1 MRSAM
6 PLSDEISAATP
17 GMIALRRDIHANPE
31 IEFRERR
38 TAAIIA
44 ERLTAAG
51 LTVEE
56 GVGRTGVVG
65 SLQGG
70 LDGPTLMIRADIDAL
85 PMAEQTGLQ
94 FASAVDAMHACG
106 HDSHIAIAL
115 TAAELLARRR
125 SDLHGRVI
133 FAFQPAEENNVGAQA
148 MADDGFFDRY
158 PADRVIALH
167 ISAGEPTGAVTASS
181 GPTMAGKDTF
191 RLTITGSGGHGAMPH
206 LSVDPVVIAAHVV
219 TALQTL
225 VSRETPPNEMAV
237 VTIGEIHAG
246 TAGNIIPATAVMSGA
261 IRWNSK
267 ETQKTL
273 LDGLIR
279 KAKGVARAMRA
290 DAEYEW
296 LSGTPPCVNDEEV
309 TDWMKGVAAG
319 VVGADRVSAMEPKT
333 ASDDMSLFLSAMPGC
348 SFGLGAAIE
357 SKPEAHAHH
366 SPTFDIDE
374 AAFPVGVELFMK
386 AALDYLGP

>member
-1 MRSAM
+1 M
-6 PLSDEISAATP
+6 PYSDEIAAASS

-31 IEFRERR
+31 IEFQESR

-51 LTVEE
+51 LEVEE
-56 GVGRTGVVG
+56 GIGHTGVVG
-65 SLQGG
+65 VLEGAS
-70 LDGPTLMIRADIDAL
+70 DGPTLMIRADIDAL
-85 PMAEQTGLQ
+85 PMAEQTGLP
-94 FASAVDAMHACG
+94 FASSVDAMHACG
-106 HDSHIAIAL
+106 HDSHIAIAV
-115 TAAELLARRR
+115 TSAELLARHR
-125 SDLHGRVI
+125 SELGGRVI

-148 MADDGFFDRY
+148 MADDGFFDRFK
-158 PADRVIALH
+158 ADRVIALH
-167 ISAGEPTGAVTASS
+167 IQAGDQTGVVSAAS

-206 LSVDPVVIAAHVV
+206 LSVDPVVIASHVV

-261 IRWNSK
+261 IRWYS
-267 ETQKTL
+267 EEIQKTL

-279 KAKGVARAMRA
+279 TAKGVAQAMRA
-290 DAEYEW
+290 DAGYEW

-309 TDWMKGVAAG
+309 TDWMKGIAAG
-319 VVGADRVSAMEPKT
+319 VVGENRVVAMEPQT
-333 ASDDMSLFLSAMPGC
+333 PSDDMSLFLSAMPG
-348 SFGLGAAIE
+348 SYFSLGAAIE
-357 SKPEAHAHH
+357 GRPEAHAHH

-374 AAFPVGVELFMK
+374 AAFPIGVNLFM
-386 AALDYLGP
+386 AAAFDYLKA